1 VSTRYPLRALGVV
14 PRLRRNAKERV
25 RGTFKSAKPV
35 TVRRSFRAPMSR
47 ADIENGAA
55 ALIYRMRHRGGL
67 LDRVTIERAEPNS
80 DMVTA
85 QLTGRAFA

>member
-1 VSTRYPLRALGVV
+1 
-14 PRLRRNAKERV
+14 
-25 RGTFKSAKPV
+25 
-35 TVRRSFRAPMSR
+35 MSR